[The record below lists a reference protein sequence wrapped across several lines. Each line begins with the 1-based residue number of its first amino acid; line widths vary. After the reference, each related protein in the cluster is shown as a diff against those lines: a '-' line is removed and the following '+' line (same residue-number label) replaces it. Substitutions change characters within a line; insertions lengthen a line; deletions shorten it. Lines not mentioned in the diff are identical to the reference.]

1 MSWNALGR
9 GYSAILAQHYQHR
22 IHHLQHN
29 GKTLSTKGP
38 KISARIR
45 KNISVRMHDS
55 RATGEMLGH
64 ETMAMTGWYVEK
76 ATAPLVGLVAGL
88 ARGTACRGEVAPQHA
103 GLGWWAY
110 RGVEAPNATQNATH
124 TD

>member
-22 IHHLQHN
+22 IHHLQPN

-55 RATGEMLGH
+55 RAIGKMLGH
-64 ETMAMTGWYVEK
+64 KTMAMTGWHVEK
-76 ATAPLVGLVAGL
+76 ATAPLRAGERRAVAKLHRNMPAL
-88 ARGTACRGEVAPQHA
+88 AGGHIAALSGQTLPVVLPTRA
-103 GLGWWAY
+103 
-110 RGVEAPNATQNATH
+110 
-124 TD
+124 